1 MAIDKYHER
10 YGKIPPGAI
19 IVTTLSP
26 CNRDMAERN
35 GPSCQDLLLQNGIEK
50 VYSGYMDPS
59 QHSDHPFTEEMTQ
72 NDDLWRRC
80 KEFSDSFVHDD
91 LSEDRDRPRAAG
103 CILYAQDTGR
113 YGLQQRSDAVND
125 PGVWAAWGGG
135 REPGETLEQCATR
148 ELAEESGYTG
158 PLKLKRLA
166 ENSKYTTFIGVVPH
180 EFEPRACSE
189 WKDYCWVDAGD
200 WPGPMHPGVTEALK
214 NIPAN
219 KQQVAEAFDQPYKI
233 LRWEK
238 GDFGDVDAIARL
250 DDNTFLSIMFNKG
263 FDQETKEEAWSVE
276 FYRNNS
282 QEVTGEGDAQRV
294 FATVLSA
301 IQTFIKKYTPNRI
314 TFSASKEVE
323 QGQNA
328 QSRARLYDSLV
339 QRYARAWG
347 FRAFR
352 ADTGNKVI
360 YELSRIKQPVAEGL
374 EHYDGIEISM
384 EKEDDEIMVKA
395 MMSGGR
401 ELGHVLF
408 VIDGEYLAPQDLEV
422 DERYQGQGIAATMYD
437 YVKSKGYKIR
447 RSGQQT
453 DAGAGFWD
461 KHKPGK
467 NVWEQSVAEN
477 FADGRN
483 PQDKGDSKRYGV
495 PTKASVSTLRKV
507 AKQGGRKGQ
516 LAHWMANMK
525 AGRAKAKK

>member
-1 MAIDKYHER
+1 MRA
-10 YGKIPPGAI
+10 
-19 IVTTLSP
+19 
-26 CNRDMAERN
+26 
-35 GPSCQDLLLQNGIEK
+35 
-50 VYSGYMDPS
+50 
-59 QHSDHPFTEEMTQ
+59 TE
-72 NDDLWRRC
+72 
-80 KEFSDSFVHDD
+80 
-91 LSEDRDRPRAAG
+91 
-103 CILYAQDTGR
+103 
-113 YGLQQRSDAVND
+113 
-125 PGVWAAWGGG
+125 
-135 REPGETLEQCATR
+135 
-148 ELAEESGYTG
+148 
-158 PLKLKRLA
+158 
-166 ENSKYTTFIGVVPH
+166 FI
-180 EFEPRACSE
+180 
-189 WKDYCWVDAGD
+189 
-200 WPGPMHPGVTEALK
+200 T
-214 NIPAN
+214 
-219 KQQVAEAFDQPYKI
+219 EAFDKPYEL

-250 DDNTFLSIMFNKG
+250 DDGTFLSIMFNKG
-263 FDQETKEEAWSVE
+263 FNKDSKEEAWSVE

-282 QEVTGEGDAQRV
+282 QEVTGEGDQQRV

-360 YELSRIKQPVAEGL
+360 YELSRIKQPVAEDS
-374 EHYDGIEISM
+374 EHYNGIEISM

-395 MMSGGR
+395 MMPGGR

-408 VIDGEYLAPQDLEV
+408 VQEDDYLMPQDLEV

-461 KHKPGK
+461 KHRP
-467 NVWEQSVAEN
+467 EQNIWEN
-477 FADGRN
+477 FADGKN
-483 PQDKGDSKRYGV
+483 P
-495 PTKASVSTLRKV
+495 
-507 AKQGGRKGQ
+507 GRKGLSKRVGIPKKATLGKLEKIAQSSTGERRRMAQWQ
-516 LAHWMANMK
+516 LNMRR
-525 AGRAKAKK
+525 GKKK